1 MDARTPG
8 PAIEVDSIRWERV
21 QLIIEARIVP
31 GAAPGPEA
39 FRLVRSDVPAAMAPT
54 HSTSDGDRLTL
65 RYNVLLGPGQQPLEP
80 GRWILETRVSDVSG
94 ASARPVPAGTF
105 QFAGGLYAVRPTLD
119 AVAKALTLEVSF
131 DPAVR
136 REGGTSLARRLRKA
150 RRDLLI
156 RARRDAFQV
165 LVAVSKRFVRPS
177 RPRVLFT
184 SRLISEMSGNLK
196 IVHDRMLERG
206 LDRELDLVTML
217 RPGLTEHWG
226 LADRIRLAGQ
236 LASAS
241 VIVVD
246 DTFLPLYWLNLR
258 PDVRIIQLWHASGA
272 FKTVGYSRTGKHGD
286 LSPFGRIHKNYSAA
300 IVSSTFD
307 APFYA
312 EAFGI
317 PEERVIAT
325 GIPRMDRFF
334 DERWRRAGIEAAH
347 AAFPAIEGRTVI
359 LLAPTYRGETIKDAS
374 YGFEQIDY
382 AGLHAL
388 SLERDAV
395 VIIKMHPFVQAHL
408 VIPEAFRDRI
418 IDASASS
425 MDVNDL
431 LFAVDLLITDYSS
444 IVFEFST
451 LGRPMLFFAY
461 DLDEY
466 IAERDFYVPY
476 ESFVPGRIARTF
488 PELLDAIRRDD
499 YEVEKVAP
507 FAARHFAH
515 FDARSTDRVIDDLI
529 LAR

>member
-8 PAIEVDSIRWERV
+8 PAIEVISIRWERV
-21 QLIIEARIVP
+21 QLILEARILP
-31 GAAPGPEA
+31 GATVDPAGLELAKVGGPE
-39 FRLVRSDVPAAMAPT
+39 AMAPT
-54 HSTSDGDRLTL
+54 HVATAGDRLTL
-65 RYNVLLGPGQQPLEP
+65 RYNAILGPGQQPLEP
-80 GRWILETRVSDVSG
+80 GRWRLRAGVS
-94 ASARPVPAGTF
+94 SALAGSDDPPIGDF
-105 QFAGGLYAVRPTLD
+105 PLRQGLYRVRPGLDGDANTL
-119 AVAKALTLEVSF
+119 ALDVSF

-136 REGGTSLARRLRKA
+136 REPATTIAGRLRKA
-150 RRDLLI
+150 RRDLMI
-156 RARRDAFQV
+156 GVRRVAFRL
-165 LVAVSKRFVRPS
+165 LVSISKWLLRP
-177 RPRVLFT
+177 RRRRVLFT

-196 IVHDRMLERG
+196 IVHDRMVERG

-226 LADRIRLAGQ
+226 LADRVRLAGQ

-241 VIVVD
+241 VIVID
-246 DTFLPLYWLNLR
+246 DTFLPLYWLSLR

-286 LSPFGRIHKNYSAA
+286 LSPFGRVHKNYSAA
-300 IVSSTFD
+300 IVSSAFD

-317 PEERVIAT
+317 PEERVIPT

-334 DERWRRAGIEAAH
+334 DERWRQAGIQAAP
-347 AAFPAIEGRTVI
+347 AAFPAIAGRTVI
-359 LLAPTYRGETIKDAS
+359 LLAPTYRGETIKDAF
-374 YGFEQIDY
+374 YGFDQIDY

-388 SLERDAV
+388 CLERDAV
-395 VIIKMHPFVQAHL
+395 VIIKMHPFVQARL
-408 VIPEAFRDRI
+408 AVPEAFRDRI
-418 IDASASS
+418 LDGSASS

-461 DLDEY
+461 DLEEY

-476 ESFVPGRIARTF
+476 ETFVPGRIVRTF
-488 PELLDAIRRDD
+488 PELLDAIRHDA